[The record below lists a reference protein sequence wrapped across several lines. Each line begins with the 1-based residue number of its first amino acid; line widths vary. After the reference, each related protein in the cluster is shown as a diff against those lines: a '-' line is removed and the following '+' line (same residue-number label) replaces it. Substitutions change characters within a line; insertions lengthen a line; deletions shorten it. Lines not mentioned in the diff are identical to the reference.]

1 MNILLLEDDI
11 ALNKAITKV
20 LELDNHHV
28 ESFIDGQDIIKNLE
42 QKYDLYILDINVPHI
57 SGLKLL
63 DIIMEHNSSAKVI
76 MISSNTDIQSIQS
89 AYKSGCVDYLKKPFY
104 IEELRMKINRL
115 PVPKEHILSEIKL
128 KNDYD
133 SLSKN
138 EKKLLFLLLDNQEYV
153 VTYEMIED
161 FVYQDRSMTMDA
173 LRALVRRLR
182 AKLSDDVMLK
192 NIVDEGYTISI
203 PKKSGQRETKSSQ
216 TLLALQKEN
225 TLLKL
230 EKELLL
236 KRSTTDPLTE
246 LYNRLKIKEL
256 FLDEKERYINAE
268 DPLSLILLDLDDF
281 KTINDHYGH
290 NTGDRYLRTLAVTLK
305 DSLRFDDIIGR
316 WGGEE
321 FIILLPNTSLAQAET
336 VAQNLKKRITEIDC
350 PIIGPRTAS
359 FGLAELKEND
369 TLESIVQRADEAL
382 LRAKKLGKN
391 RIEFIDATG

>member
-1 MNILLLEDDI
+1 MNILLLEDDV

-20 LELDNHHV
+20 LKLDKHHV
-28 ESFIDGQDIIKNLE
+28 TSFIDGRDLIKNLE
-42 QKYDLYILDINVPHI
+42 QKYALYILDINVPHI
-57 SGLKLL
+57 SGLELL
-63 DIIMEHNSSAKVI
+63 KIIMEHNSSAKVI

-89 AYKSGCVDYLKKPFY
+89 AYNSGCVDYLKKPFY
-104 IEELRMKINRL
+104 IEELRMKISRL
-115 PVPKEHILSEIKL
+115 PIPQENILSEIKL
-128 KNDYD
+128 KHDYD

-161 FVYQDRSMTMDA
+161 FVYEERSMTMDA

-182 AKLSDDVMLK
+182 AKLSDDVVIK

-203 PKKSGQRETKSSQ
+203 PKKAEPTEAKSSQ
-216 TLLALQKEN
+216 AFLALQKEN
-225 TLLKL
+225 ILLKL

-246 LYNRLKIKEL
+246 LYNRLRIKEL
-256 FLDEKERYINAE
+256 FLDEKEHYINKE
-268 DPLSLILLDLDDF
+268 DPLSLILIDLDNF
-281 KTINDHYGH
+281 KAINDQYGH
-290 NTGDRYLRTLAVTLK
+290 NTGDRYLKTLAATLK
-305 DSLRFDDIIGR
+305 EVLRSHDIIGR

-336 VAQNLKKRITEIDC
+336 VARNLKKRITEINC
-350 PIIGPRTAS
+350 PSIGPRTAS
-359 FGLAELKEND
+359 FGLAKLRKND
-369 TLESIVQRADEAL
+369 TLEGIIQRADEAL

-391 RIEFIDATG
+391 RIEVEDTTD